1 MRKEEL
7 TKQAVK
13 KKLRLDVETLR
24 MLELST
30 VLGSLVVDTGAEVCP
45 AKVTADC

>member
-7 TKQAVK
+7 AKQAAK

-30 VLGSLVVDTGAEVCP
+30 VLGGVEGDKGCETRIASGCA
-45 AKVTADC
+45 

>member
-7 TKQAVK
+7 AKQAAN

-24 MLELST
+24 MMELNT
-30 VLGSLVVDTGAEVCP
+30 VRGSVVVDTGAAVCP
-45 AKVTADC
+45 SKVTAYC